1 MMEIGTFSI
10 LALSNNPPLLG
21 IAVASGSTGVGSGV
35 PHAKPGIG
43 GVVTQAYTSITYG
56 VEGLKLLELG
66 FSPVEV
72 LNSLLARD
80 SEREMRQ
87 VALMDFAGRKAV
99 FTGSMV
105 PRFHGE
111 IIAEDYV
118 VIGNLLRN
126 DRVLKCVAE
135 NFKNSRGAMARR
147 MLEALRAGSICG
159 GDCRGERSAAII
171 VVDKEHLR
179 VNLRVDYSK
188 NPIQELLNRL

>member
-21 IAVASGSTGVGSGV
+21 IAVASGSIGVGSRV

-56 VEGLKLLELG
+56 VEGLKLLESS
-66 FSPVEV
+66 FSPAEA
-72 LNSLLARD
+72 LNSLLVRD
-80 SEREMRQ
+80 PEREMRQ
-87 VALMDFAGRKAV
+87 VAIMDFAGRKAV
-99 FTGSMV
+99 FTGLMV
-105 PRFHGE
+105 PKFHGE
-111 IIAEDYV
+111 IIAKDYV

-126 DRVLKCVAE
+126 ERVLKCVAE
-135 NFKNSRGAMARR
+135 NFKNLRGNMARR

-159 GDCRGERSAAII
+159 GDSRGERSAALI
-171 VVDKEHLR
+171 VVDKEHVR

>member
-1 MMEIGTFSI
+1 MEIGTFSI

-21 IAVASGSTGVGSGV
+21 IAVASGSIGVGSRV

-56 VEGLKLLELG
+56 VEGLKLLESS
-66 FSPVEV
+66 FSPAEA
-72 LNSLLARD
+72 LNSLLVRD
-80 SEREMRQ
+80 PEREMRQ
-87 VALMDFAGRKAV
+87 VAIMDFAGRKAV
-99 FTGSMV
+99 FTGLMV
-105 PRFHGE
+105 PKFHGE
-111 IIAEDYV
+111 IIAKDYV

-126 DRVLKCVAE
+126 ERVLKCVAE
-135 NFKNSRGAMARR
+135 NFKNLRGNMARR

-159 GDCRGERSAAII
+159 GDSRGERSAALI
-171 VVDKEHLR
+171 VVDKEHVR